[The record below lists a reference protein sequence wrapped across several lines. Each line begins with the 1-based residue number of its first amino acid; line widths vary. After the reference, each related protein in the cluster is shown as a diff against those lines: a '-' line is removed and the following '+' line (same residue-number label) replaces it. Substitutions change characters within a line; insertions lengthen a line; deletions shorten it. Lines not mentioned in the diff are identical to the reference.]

1 MDKPILPGRPA
12 APWPSVMNDPGPR
25 TCFEITAMKSDAIG
39 SPGMYSASAQVRLLR
54 DLFLQTKGTLIA
66 LSYPKVQKSQ
76 IRELIRE
83 QAGDQL
89 SDDDVEG
96 LADIVDAMERVL
108 SYGRS
113 GPRQDIKGV
122 GPFEVIWMVMVAS
135 YLSYLIGDYEELS

>member
-1 MDKPILPGRPA
+1 M
-12 APWPSVMNDPGPR
+12 SYQGPR

-39 SPGMYSASAQVRLLR
+39 NPGMYSTSAQVRVLR
-54 DLFLQTKGTLIA
+54 DLFLQTQGTLIA
-66 LSYPKVQKSQ
+66 LTYPKVQKFQ

-96 LADIVDAMERVL
+96 LTDIVDAMERVL

-113 GPRQDIKGV
+113 GPRQDVEGV
-122 GPFEVIWMVMVAS
+122 GSFEVIWMVTVAS
-135 YLSYLIGDYEELS
+135 YLSYLIGDYDELS